1 MKKRF
6 SEEQIIKILK
16 SQEAGLKTAEVCR
29 GYGISEATFYKWSA
43 KIFYKKIQNPL
54 CFRGNFAIL
63 YSMNVGRY
71 HYKYFI

>member
-29 GYGISEATFYKWSA
+29 EDTGSAKRPFISGVLKFFIKKYKILCVFEGISLYC
-43 KIFYKKIQNPL
+43 IQ
-54 CFRGNFAIL
+54 
-63 YSMNVGRY
+63 
-71 HYKYFI
+71 

>member
-43 KIFYKKIQNPL
+43 KIFYKKIQNSL
-54 CFRGNFAIL
+54 CF
-63 YSMNVGRY
+63 
-71 HYKYFI
+71 